1 MARVSTR
8 EEILSAAAQLFAT
21 VGYKG
26 TSLHDIAVA
35 VGCSKATLL
44 YHFATKEMILATLVA
59 PPVRDL
65 ATLTEGLTGL
75 TPAQARDRAIEGFVD
90 LVLTYRRE
98 IALIFHDL
106 PHLFQAESFAGV
118 KELTDHLATAL
129 AGGSTEPAAL
139 LGVNVVMAGIGLV
152 AVDPHAYDGEDL
164 RSALIGVARRALGA
178 TNHPANDRPKPRSP
192 RKK

>member
-8 EEILSAAAQLFAT
+8 EEILSAAARLFAT

-26 TSLHDIAVA
+26 TSLQDIAAA

-65 ATLTEGLTGL
+65 VTLMENIAGL
-75 TPAQARDRAIEGFVD
+75 PAEAAREQAIEGFVD
-90 LVLTYRRE
+90 LVLNYRRE

-106 PHLFQAESFAGV
+106 PYLLQAPSFADVMG
-118 KELTDHLATAL
+118 LTEQLASTL
-129 AGGSTEPAAL
+129 AGGSTAPEAL
-139 LGVNVVMAGIGLV
+139 LAVRVIMAGV
-152 AVDPHAYDGEDL
+152 AAVVVDPMEYDGVDMRTTL
-164 RSALIGVARRALGA
+164 VDVARRALA
-178 TNHPANDRPKPRSP
+178 LDAARAVDPSRPHPRTT
-192 RKK
+192 